1 MKQLLLQ
8 TSLLSSAKAAP
19 SRQRVM
25 STRVVLYIEVVF
37 KGVVFIIEIDLV
49 LFDIFCEGGG
59 YLYSS
64 LLLDK

>member
-1 MKQLLLQ
+1 
-8 TSLLSSAKAAP
+8 
-19 SRQRVM
+19 M